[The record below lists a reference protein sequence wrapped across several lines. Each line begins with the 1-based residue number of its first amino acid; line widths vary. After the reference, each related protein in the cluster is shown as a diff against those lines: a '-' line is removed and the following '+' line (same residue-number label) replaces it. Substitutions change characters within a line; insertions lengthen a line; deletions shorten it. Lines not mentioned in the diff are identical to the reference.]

1 MLPDLVGYCCTQAA
15 PWHKMGVGIRR
26 PCGVGG
32 GPARRQPGL
41 QSAVLR
47 ADLVSNLQLPPYPAQ
62 PGAEM
67 CGTLKN
73 IVALGAGIV
82 DGLGLGPNSKAT
94 IIRQGL
100 VEMRSFTKAL
110 YPTARDDT
118 FLECCGVGDLVAT
131 CTGGRNRLVAEA
143 WTKAHSVRAGGQLGL
158 DPRSSFCCTYRLP
171 CGSQW

>member
-1 MLPDLVGYCCTQAA
+1 MCFDCWLTGLKTRALPCVLQA
-15 PWHKMGVGIRR
+15 
-26 PCGVGG
+26 
-32 GPARRQPGL
+32 
-41 QSAVLR
+41 
-47 ADLVSNLQLPPYPAQ
+47 
-62 PGAEM
+62 GAEM

-82 DGLGLGPNSKAT
+82 DGLDLGPNSKAT

-143 WTKAHSVRAGGQLGL
+143 WTKAHTVRAGRQMGPVVHALSYSCVL
-158 DPRSSFCCTYRLP
+158 LHYRP
-171 CGSQW
+171 